1 MKTSRKLVSGI
12 CVLALVGALG
22 ACSTPSGKAEASDSI
37 TYDSPV
43 VVKNCGQETTLTRI
57 PTKVVSMGV
66 TGLAYLLAAGGE
78 NNVIGRANEWGEQ
91 AASWMGKR
99 ADSIP
104 VITDDALSIEGLMS
118 VKPDLVYG
126 GGFDSAG
133 LSPSSVADKGI
144 PAIVDSSECHYFYP
158 DQTPDESFTT
168 ILREITQLGRILGTE
183 DAAQKTVQ
191 DLQTRIA
198 EIKNEQ
204 PGHGERVSYAYYFG
218 EDDGLFSY
226 GEQGVIGDINKTLG
240 IRSAIDPNYHPHQ
253 GPLAPEVFVKSD
265 PDMIIILTGMG
276 GATKESTLKRL
287 EKIPGY
293 GDMKA
298 VKNNRIYYAESAVA
312 YASPSAIYGT
322 IDLAQQLK
330 K

>member
-1 MKTSRKLVSGI
+1 MKTSRELVSGI

-144 PAIVDSSECHYFYP
+144 PAIVDSSECHYF
-158 DQTPDESFTT
+158 
-168 ILREITQLGRILGTE
+168 
-183 DAAQKTVQ
+183 
-191 DLQTRIA
+191 
-198 EIKNEQ
+198 
-204 PGHGERVSYAYYFG
+204 
-218 EDDGLFSY
+218 
-226 GEQGVIGDINKTLG
+226 
-240 IRSAIDPNYHPHQ
+240 
-253 GPLAPEVFVKSD
+253 
-265 PDMIIILTGMG
+265 
-276 GATKESTLKRL
+276 
-287 EKIPGY
+287 
-293 GDMKA
+293 
-298 VKNNRIYYAESAVA
+298 
-312 YASPSAIYGT
+312 
-322 IDLAQQLK
+322 
-330 K
+330 